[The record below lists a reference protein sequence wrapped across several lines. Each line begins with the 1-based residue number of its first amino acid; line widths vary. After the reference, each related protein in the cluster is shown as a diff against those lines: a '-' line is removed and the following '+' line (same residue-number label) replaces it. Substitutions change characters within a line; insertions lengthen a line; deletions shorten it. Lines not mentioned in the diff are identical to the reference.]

1 MNAPRYVLLGLA
13 HPRSTWFRSTA
24 QWCNSGALPA
34 EFVKCLSPAEVI
46 QRLDSAKPTSA
57 LIVDA
62 GLPGVDR
69 DLLTAATT
77 RGCAVIV
84 VGNEHARR
92 DWLTLGANTILSN
105 EFSRAELLDALA
117 SYARLVDRGD
127 QAPSGIE
134 KSLVAPLQR
143 ASLIMVTGGSGSG
156 ISTTAI
162 AAAQAIASAGRR
174 TVLVDMQLQAEQAM
188 LHDVVTSTGGLQLF
202 VDAHRSSVVAPDHLH
217 QFCLQV
223 PTRGY
228 DLMIGLRRARFWNTI
243 RPVAFAAAL
252 NTLIGG
258 YDAVVCD
265 VGADFETEAI
275 GGSLDVEERTL
286 MSRTVA
292 AEADVVLTV
301 AHPSMKG
308 LHTTNRILVDLAD
321 MNIPAE
327 RVVPV
332 FNQSAKTPRVRA
344 GYTSALAELVSWR
357 DGEHSSITPV
367 HLPVRDVDQLL
378 RNNERFPEALTSPLA
393 GALRAVG
400 AFGTAPRARLDRFQR
415 LRPGSLRTNSV
426 EVGS

>member
-24 QWCNSGALPA
+24 QWSNSGALPA

-69 DLLTAATT
+69 DLLTAASE

-84 VGNEHARR
+84 VGNEHAPR
-92 DWLTLGANTILSN
+92 DWLALGANVVLRN

-127 QAPSGIE
+127 QAPSGLEQSVIVPLQ
-134 KSLVAPLQR
+134 KASLV
-143 ASLIMVTGGSGSG
+143 MVTGGSGSG
-156 ISTTAI
+156 VSTTAI

-188 LHDVVTSTGGLQLF
+188 LHDVTTSTGGLQMF
-202 VDAHRSSVVAPDHLH
+202 VDAHRSSTVSIEHLH
-217 QFCLQV
+217 EFCLRV

-252 NTLIGG
+252 NTLLSG

-286 MSRTVA
+286 MSRAVA
-292 AEADVVLTV
+292 AEADVVLVV

-321 MNIPAE
+321 MNIPAD
-327 RVVPV
+327 RLVPV
-332 FNQSAKTPRVRA
+332 FNQSTKAPRVRA

-357 DGEHSSITPV
+357 DGDHAAISPV
-367 HLPVRDVDQLL
+367 HLPIRDVDELV
-378 RNNERFPEALTSPLA
+378 RNNERFPDALTAPLA
-393 GALRAVG
+393 GALTAIG
-400 AFGTAPRARLDRFQR
+400 AFGTAPRAKPDRFQR
-415 LRPGSLRTNSV
+415 LKPGSLRTNSA
-426 EVGS
+426 EVGT